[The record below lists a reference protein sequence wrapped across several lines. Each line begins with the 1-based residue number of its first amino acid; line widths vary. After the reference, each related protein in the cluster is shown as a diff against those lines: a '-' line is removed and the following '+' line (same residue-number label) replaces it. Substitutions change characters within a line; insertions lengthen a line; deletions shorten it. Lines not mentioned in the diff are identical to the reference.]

1 MFLNNHLT
9 LDNQSLPELLVLN
22 MKEVGGLHKEQV
34 KKNLRL
40 LLRQGNTL
48 PTALDMDMCACH
60 ARHGDDD
67 VFYCSFRNKNRTN
80 VHLPVSR

>member
-1 MFLNNHLT
+1 MFINNHLT

-22 MKEVGGLHKEQV
+22 MKEVGRLHKEQV

-40 LLRQGNTL
+40 LLRQGDTL

-60 ARHGDDD
+60 ELGT
-67 VFYCSFRNKNRTN
+67 VMIMSFIVLSETKI
-80 VHLPVSR
+80 VQMYICL